1 MRRTFALTVALA
13 LALAIVLVIPQ
24 TGLASERRTVT
35 KTYGLERHDEVEV
48 KVHIGEAEIEHFRIH
63 DYPSHEKIEKGEKD
77 RHDSSSIDIVFT
89 YTNRD
94 HEHDYKCK
102 YTVSLLNEHGKVLG
116 EGDAE
121 RTLDKG
127 KHHDTNKVSLKM
139 HTHKYGEVAKVR
151 VTYAM
156 REKD

>member
-1 MRRTFALTVALA
+1 MMRRTFALPVAMGLA
-13 LALAIVLVIPQ
+13 LAFPL
-24 TGLASERRTVT
+24 TGLASEKRTVT
-35 KTYGLERHDEVEV
+35 KVYQLEKHDETEV
-48 KVHIGEAEIEHFRIH
+48 KVHIGEAVIDHFQIH
-63 DYPSHEKIEKGEKD
+63 DYPSHEKIKKGEKD
-77 RHDSSSIDIVFT
+77 RGDSSSVNIVFT

-102 YTVSLLNEHGKVLG
+102 YTVAFLNERGKVLG
-116 EGDAE
+116 EGSED

-139 HTHKYGEVAKVR
+139 HTHRYGDVERVR
-151 VTYAM
+151 VTYDM